1 MNKLKL
7 WIDKLVGLAKLAYRK
22 RRKIEKILAQ
32 VVIYALLIT
41 ISYVFLFPLIKMV
54 SLAFMSQAD
63 IIDPEIDFVPKH
75 PTLNNFRAALVV
87 LDGFKSFWGSFWVS
101 SVMAVSQVIISALT
115 GFAFARYHFR
125 FKNLLFL
132 MILVSFILPVPV
144 MLIPRIMMVS
154 ETQTTLR
161 GVFGENFKL
170 FGTIYPQ
177 LIMSILGQGVNS
189 AILIL
194 IFYNFFKMIPNVLYE
209 AARIDG
215 ANALQQFWHIT
226 IKISVST
233 IIVVFLFSFVW
244 NWNET
249 FVTGVFNG
257 EFQSLPAKLAAFET
271 DFRSAAPDSATT
283 GGVNRVNEAYRMAAT
298 LISMIPLFI
307 IYFTAQKQF
316 VEGIESTGI
325 TGE

>member
-1 MNKLKL
+1 MNKLQTWYNKVVEF
-7 WIDKLVGLAKLAYRK
+7 IKYAYRK
-22 RRKIEKILAQ
+22 RRKIEKVLTQIA
-32 VVIYALLIT
+32 IYALLIT

-63 IIDPEIDFVPKH
+63 IIDPEIDFVPKS
-75 PTLNNFRAALVV
+75 PTLNNFRAALIV
-87 LDGFKSFWGSFWVS
+87 LDGFKSLWGSLWVS
-101 SVMAVSQVIISALT
+101 SVMAVSQVVISAIT
-115 GFAFARYHFR
+115 GFAFARYNFR
-125 FKNLLFL
+125 FKNILFL

-144 MLIPRIMMVS
+144 MLVPRIMMVS
-154 ETQTTLR
+154 EAQSSLR

-257 EFQSLPAKLAAFET
+257 NFQSLPSKLAAFET
-271 DFRSAAPDSATT
+271 DFRSAAPDSAGT
-283 GGVNRVNEAYRMAAT
+283 GGVNRVTEAYRMAAT

-307 IYFTAQKQF
+307 IYFAAQKQF

>member
-1 MNKLKL
+1 MNKLKEYYE
-7 WIDKLVGLAKLAYRK
+7 KLVKFFKFVYRK
-22 RRKIEKILAQ
+22 RRKIEHFIGQL
-32 VVIYALLIT
+32 VIYALLIT

-54 SLAFMSQAD
+54 SLAFMAQGD
-63 IIDPEIDFVPKH
+63 LIDPEIDYLPKN
-75 PTLNNFRAALVV
+75 PTLANFKAALIV
-87 LDGFKSFWGSFWVS
+87 LEGFKSFWGSFWVS
-101 SVMAVSQVIISALT
+101 SVYAIAQTVVSALT
-115 GFAFARYHFR
+115 GFAFARYRFR
-125 FKNLLFL
+125 GKNFLFL
-132 MILVSFILPVPV
+132 LIIVSFVLPVPV
-144 MLIPRIMMVS
+144 MLIPRMMMF
-154 ETQTTLR
+154 QTAQSW
-161 GVFGENFKL
+161 GVQNISISFRL
-170 FGTIYPQ
+170 FGTIIPQ
-177 LIMSILGQGVNS
+177 FLMSILGQGVNS

-215 ANALQQFWHIT
+215 ASPIAQFWHIT

-249 FVTGVFNG
+249 YVTGVFNG
-257 EFQSLPAKLAAFET
+257 TFQSLPSKLAAFET
-271 DFRSAAPDSATT
+271 EFRTAAPDSAST

-307 IYFTAQKQF
+307 IYFAAQKQF
-316 VEGIESTGI
+316 IEGIESTGI

>member
-1 MNKLKL
+1 LNKLKE
-7 WIDKLVGLAKLAYRK
+7 IFGQIVKFFKFAYRK
-22 RRKIEKILAQ
+22 RRRIERVLGQ
-32 VVIYALLIT
+32 LVIYALLIT

-54 SLAFMSQAD
+54 SLAFMAQGD
-63 IIDPEIDFVPKH
+63 LIDPAIDYLSKN
-75 PTLNNFRAALVV
+75 PTLANFKAALIV
-87 LDGFKSFWGSFWVS
+87 LEGFKSFWGSFWVS
-101 SVMAVSQVIISALT
+101 SVYAIAQTVVSAIT
-115 GFAFARYHFR
+115 GFAFARYRFR
-125 FKNLLFL
+125 GKNFLFL
-132 MILVSFILPVPV
+132 LIIVSFVLPVPV
-144 MLIPRIMMVS
+144 MLIPRMMMF
-154 ETQTTLR
+154 QTVQSW
-161 GVFGENFKL
+161 GVQNISMEFRL
-170 FGTIYPQ
+170 FGTIIPQ
-177 LIMSILGQGVNS
+177 FLMSILGQGVNS

-215 ANALQQFWHIT
+215 ASPLAQFWHIT

-249 FVTGVFNG
+249 YVTGVFNG
-257 EFQSLPAKLAAFET
+257 SFQSLPSKLAAFET
-271 DFRSAAPDSATT
+271 DFRSAAPDGAST

-307 IYFTAQKQF
+307 IYFAAQKQF
-316 VEGIESTGI
+316 IEGIESTGI